1 MTRDEFVKRREGSW
15 KELEGLLARHGGVR
29 NLSGSELLRLG
40 SLYRRLTA
48 DLAFARQR
56 FADPQLNEYLNRLAQ
71 RGYSRVYVTRRG
83 GTRIREFL
91 SYTFPA
97 TLRRNWKM
105 FLLATAMFYGA
116 SIYAY
121 FHVLANPDAT
131 EIFMSRDFFVM
142 AQERIDSK
150 VAVPEVSAEMTSQV
164 SAEVMTNNIRV
175 SMLAYAG
182 GAAAGILTLFVLLM
196 NGLMLG
202 SFAGLFHH
210 AGLSYTMWTTI
221 LPHGVSELTAI
232 CLAGAAGLRL
242 AKGAL
247 LPGNLRRGDAFVL
260 GAKESVVILGGSI
273 FLLIIAGIIEGFLSF
288 TVAPDWMKWSVTGI
302 TALFCLL
309 YLVVLPM
316 RLKDRSLAHS

>member
-1 MTRDEFVKRREGSW
+1 MTRDEFVKRRDSSW
-15 KELEGLLARHGGVR
+15 KELEALLARHGGGQS
-29 NLSGSELLRLG
+29 LTGAELLRLG

-56 FADPQLNEYLNRLAQ
+56 FADPQLIEYLNRLAQ
-71 RGYSRVYVTRRG
+71 RGYSRVYVTRKG
-83 GTRIREFL
+83 GTRIKEFFAF
-91 SYTFPA
+91 TFPS

-116 SIYAY
+116 SVYAY
-121 FHVLANPDAT
+121 FHVLADPNAT

-150 VAVPEVSAEMTSQV
+150 VAVPGVSAEMTSQV

-202 SFAGLFHH
+202 SFAALFHH
-210 AGLSYTMWTTI
+210 AGLGYTMWTTI

-247 LPGNLRRGDAFVL
+247 LPGNMRRGDAFVL
-260 GAKESVVILGGSI
+260 GAKESVVMLGGSF
-273 FLLIIAGIIEGFLSF
+273 FLLVVAGIIEGFLSF
-288 TVAPDWMKWSVTGI
+288 TTAPDWVKWSVTAF
-302 TALFCLL
+302 TALFCLF
-309 YLVVLPM
+309 YLVILPI
-316 RLKDRSLAHS
+316 RLKDRGLTQS